1 MNCET
6 CTITIDNLNTVE
18 HCACCINSPGH
29 HKYSG
34 KVCPEC
40 GTEFCY
46 SCCAG
51 TNVDQ
56 GGKHD
61 PDFMLCPNC
70 GHDYYSQG

>member
-1 MNCET
+1 MKKSKMKENLNDCAT
-6 CTITIDNLNTVE
+6 CDNLNT
-18 HCACCINSPGH
+18 GH
-29 HKYSG
+29 HQYSV
-34 KVCPEC
+34 KVCTEC

-56 GGKHD
+56 GGKYD